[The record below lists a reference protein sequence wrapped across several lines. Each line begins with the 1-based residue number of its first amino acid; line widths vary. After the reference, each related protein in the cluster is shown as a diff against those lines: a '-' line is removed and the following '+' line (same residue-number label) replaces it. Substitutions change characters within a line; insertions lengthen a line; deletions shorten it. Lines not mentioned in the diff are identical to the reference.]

1 MTPCAVAVIV
11 AVIAAVIVAVI
22 EGQAG
27 MSLREP
33 HFTPKTNHVQ
43 LVLQRLHQQ
52 APTPAGRGVDF
63 RAICTMVSIPHDLRG
78 ALLRTLV
85 EKGYVTE
92 EAGGLIRIT
101 KAGANIAVTPI
112 T

>member
-1 MTPCAVAVIV
+1 
-11 AVIAAVIVAVI
+11 
-22 EGQAG
+22 

-52 APTPAGRGVDF
+52 APTPAGRGADF
-63 RAICTMVSIPHDLRG
+63 RALCTMVSIPHDLRG

-85 EKGYVTE
+85 DKGYVTV
-92 EAGGLIRIT
+92 EAGETIRIT
-101 KAGANIAVTPI
+101 KAGTNLAMTPLV
-112 T
+112 

>member
-1 MTPCAVAVIV
+1 MAFQAID
-11 AVIAAVIVAVI
+11 VI

-33 HFTPKTNHVQ
+33 HFKPKTNHMQ
-43 LVLQRLHQQ
+43 LVLHRLHQQ
-52 APTPAGRGVDF
+52 APTPASRAFDF

-92 EAGGLIRIT
+92 EAGEMIRIT
-101 KAGANIAVTPI
+101 KAGVNLAVTPLA
-112 T
+112 

>member
-1 MTPCAVAVIV
+1 
-11 AVIAAVIVAVI
+11 
-22 EGQAG
+22 

-43 LVLQRLHQQ
+43 LVLQRLQQQ
-52 APTPAGRGVDF
+52 APTPTGRGTDF
-63 RAICTMVSIPHDLRG
+63 RALCTMVSIPHDLRD

-85 EKGYVTE
+85 DKKYVTE

-101 KAGANIAVTPI
+101 KAGANLAVIPLA
-112 T
+112 